1 MQLTGRTVRIV
12 RLVAAVLVA
21 AAVLGGCSSSDDA
34 APTSNGGLTQSE
46 FSVRVRTTS
55 VGKVL
60 VDRSGRT
67 LYVDTP
73 DGTGSPRCTD
83 SCAGAWPPVA
93 AEKDLPAGKGVT
105 AKVGQVK
112 GESGDPQ
119 MTVADQPVYRFGG
132 DVAPGDVRG
141 QGQGGVWFVLDP
153 TGAPVR

>member
-1 MQLTGRTVRIV
+1 MKFARRTRRTV
-12 RLVAAVLVA
+12 RLVAPLVA
-21 AAVLGGCSSSDDA
+21 VAALLGGCSSKDDA
-34 APTSNGGLTQSE
+34 ASTSNGGLKQSGD
-46 FSVRVRTTS
+46 SVRVRSTS

-67 LYVDTP
+67 LYVYTP

-112 GESGDPQ
+112 GASGGPQ
-119 MTVADQPVYRFGG
+119 MTVAGQPVYRFGG